1 MIWWTNCN
9 SLIKRY
15 ILNII
20 MLGLFGLKTGTA
32 VAAASNI
39 AIKDHFKTR
48 SIGLLMLAE
57 EEGRGNVIT
66 HQLDFKPS
74 VPRETHY
81 V

>member
-1 MIWWTNCN
+1 MQQPDQE
-9 SLIKRY
+9 

-66 HQLDFKPS
+66 QLDFKPS